1 MNLGYYP
8 GCSLT
13 GTAKEF
19 NASLKEVF
27 ASLNVNLEELKDW
40 SCCGATSA
48 HVTSHLLSV
57 ALPARNLL
65 LAKKQGFED
74 LLAPCAACYSRLVSS
89 QMELKLDE
97 KMRMKVEDLLED
109 KVLNNLKVLNLI
121 QIFQKIGLDK
131 LKEKK
136 QVDLGKIKAACY
148 YGCLLVRP
156 AEIAQADDM
165 ENPDSME
172 AIIKAAGG
180 KTVEWNFKTECCGAA
195 HSITHTD
202 IVEKLC
208 KGIIDN
214 AEKHEADVI
223 IVACP
228 MCHSNLD
235 MRQMNIIKH
244 YKDHKPIPILYL
256 SQFIGL
262 ALGIDEKKLGLG
274 AHYIST
280 KPLIAKIKESNKPPE
295 VKKDP
300 PAPSV
305 PTKELKKEGV
315 A

>member
-1 MNLGYYP
+1 MNLGFYP
-8 GCSLT
+8 GCSLS

-19 NASLKEVF
+19 NSSLKEVF
-27 ASLNVNLEELKDW
+27 SALDISLEELNDW

-57 ALPARNLL
+57 ALPARNLM
-65 LAKKQGFED
+65 LAKQQGFED

-89 QMELKLDE
+89 QQELRLDE
-97 KMRMKVEDLLED
+97 KMRMDVEELLEE
-109 KVLNNLKVLNLI
+109 KVQSNLHILNLI

-136 QVDLGKIKAACY
+136 QIDISKIKAACY

-156 AEIAQADDM
+156 VEVALPDDM
-165 ENPDSME
+165 ESPDSME
-172 AIIKAAGG
+172 TIVKAVGG

-235 MRQMNIIKH
+235 MRQLNIIQH
-244 YKDHKPIPILYL
+244 FSGHKPIPILYL
-256 SQFIGL
+256 SQLIGL
-262 ALGIDEKKLGLG
+262 ALGIDEKKLGLDV
-274 AHYIST
+274 HYINT
-280 KPLIAKIKESNKPPE
+280 KPLIEKIKASAKPPE
-295 VKKDP
+295 VPKASP
-300 PAPSV
+300 PLQKEKL
-305 PTKELKKEGV
+305 TKGV
-315 A
+315 EA